1 MSDKELDS
9 DLEQEETINLDTIE
23 LMKKNYSYPLPSD
36 NNIQYKLY
44 KKREYYGSKTSVRPK
59 IDENTEY
66 SVIKEYRDNTCGAA
80 KFSLHPHQSTLSK
93 YINPDTPYKGIL
105 VFHGLGSGK
114 TCVGVA
120 IVEKFRAQVEKYGT
134 YIYILVPGPNIKE
147 SWLNQL
153 VDCTGN
159 KYIDKNDSNKRNA
172 IQRSLQNIKMMSFR
186 SFYKK
191 VSGEK
196 YVDRTIDKDNK
207 MKKTY
212 RKNAEGDFERDY
224 SVDRI
229 YNLDNT
235 VLIIDEAHNLTG
247 NTYGDA
253 VKHIIKVSK
262 NLKVVLMTATPMK
275 NLGSDIVELINMIR
289 PLGSPMELD
298 KIFNS
303 YRNHLMD
310 FKKDG
315 LEYFKNMINGYVSHM
330 RGQDPLTFAKRVD
343 MGEVPRGLMY
353 TKVTRCY
360 MLPFQRE
367 VYDVT
372 IKEFDDALDR
382 SSEAVANIVFPGLSK
397 DRKTVVG
404 YYSNDGINIVKEQLK
419 SSYEDLNKLVNEKF
433 FENKSTMDVI
443 HMSKDNKTISGSFLK
458 LKYLKYFAI
467 KFYTCLKKINRLVAG
482 KKGVKNAFIYSN
494 LVKVGIDVFKEI
506 LLNNGYLEYQEN
518 INGYQLYNDTRCYYC
533 GKTYKL
539 HSKMS
544 RQNNDNSDD
553 ESEDNSDDEIDNN
566 SDKTVPLHK
575 FYPATFVSITGSES
589 AEVIDDATDDKK
601 KIINNVFN
609 KVDNKEGKYIKFI
622 LGSRVLNEGINMKN
636 VGEVHILDVWHN
648 FARVDQVVGRAIR
661 WCSHYKIMGE
671 DNVYPEVKVYKYV
684 VALGPDGSVLSSE
697 EEMYKKSELKYLLI
711 NKIERAMKERAIDCP
726 LNQYG
731 NMFNEEIVKYKDC
744 DKHKTNECP
753 AICNFTKCYYK
764 CDDNKLNTEY
774 YDPERKIYRLLKK
787 EELDYST
794 FTKGNAETEIE
805 HAKRQI
811 INMYIT
817 NPVYTLRDIIE
828 TVKQSYDDEQR
839 DMFDE
844 FFVFKALDIL
854 LPVTENDFNNLKD
867 IIVDKNN
874 VEGYLIY
881 RNKYYIFQPYD
892 ENEDIPLYYRSKS
905 RYIKGNEL
913 SLYNYL
919 SNSEKYNLMK
929 KEKKEN
935 KKNKVVDVFDHDIT
949 QEYYD
954 NREEYE
960 VVGIIDKHYGQKKN
974 IEDAQDVFKIRPK
987 MPKIIDKKRGT
998 GIPSIKGSVCDNSKT
1013 KEYLDKVAIKLGGK
1027 VDKDMTRKDVCSI
1040 IQEKLLYRE
1049 KYATDKKGDKLT
1061 YIRIP
1066 SGHPI
1071 YPFPYNLEDRV
1082 RHIIKEI
1089 KDKIIK
1095 KIDID
1100 VEHIKNTYIINIKN
1114 ELLTKEHTDMLNKMG
1129 FKLDKNIWQLK
1140 ID

>member
-1 MSDKELDS
+1 MSDIELDT
-9 DLEQEETINLDTIE
+9 DNNMDNVINLDTIE

-44 KKREYYGSKTSVRPK
+44 KKREYYGSKIPIRPK
-59 IDENTEY
+59 IDDKTDY
-66 SVIKEYRDNTCGAA
+66 SVIKEYRDNTCGA
-80 KFSLHPHQSTLSK
+80 KFSLHPHQTTLSK
-93 YINPDTPYKGIL
+93 YINPDTPYKGVL

-120 IVEKFRAQVEKYGT
+120 IIEKFRPMVEKYGT
-134 YIYILVPGPNIKE
+134 HVYILVPGPNIKE
-147 SWLNQL
+147 SWLNHL

-159 KYIDKNDSNKRNA
+159 KYVDKNDNNKRTA
-172 IQRSLQNIKMMSFR
+172 IHRSLQNIKIMSFR

-196 YVDRTIDKDNK
+196 YIDKTFDKDNK

-212 RKNAEGDFERDY
+212 RKNAEGEFERDF

-247 NTYGDA
+247 NTFGDA

-275 NLGSDIVELINMIR
+275 NLGSDIVELINMLR
-289 PLGSPMELD
+289 PIDSPMEID

-343 MGEVPRGLMY
+343 MGEVPRGLLY

-360 MLPFQRE
+360 MLPFQRD
-367 VYDVT
+367 VYDIT
-372 IKEFDDALDR
+372 IKETDDALDR
-382 SSEAVANIVFPGLSK
+382 SSEAVANIVFPCLSK
-397 DRKTVVG
+397 DRKTLIG
-404 YYSNDGINIVKEQLK
+404 CYSNDGISTVKEQLK
-419 SSYEDLNKLVNEKF
+419 SSYEDINKLVDEKF
-433 FENKSTMDVI
+433 FKNKSTMDVI

-458 LKYLKYFAI
+458 LKYLKHFSI
-467 KFYTCLKKINRLVAG
+467 KFYTCLKKINRLFAG
-482 KKGVKNAFIYSN
+482 KKGIKTAFIYSN
-494 LVKVGIDVFKEI
+494 LVKVGIDVFREI

-518 INGYQLYNDTRCYYC
+518 INSYQIYDDTKCYYC
-533 GKTYKL
+533 GKEHKL
-539 HSKMS
+539 HSKMN
-544 RQNNDNSDD
+544 RQNDKDNSDNDSPD
-553 ESEDNSDDEIDNN
+553 EDKDSSDEDEDN
-566 SDKTVPLHK
+566 DKTIPLHK
-575 FYPATFVSITGSES
+575 FYPATFISITGSES
-589 AEVIDDATDDKK
+589 EEVVENDLSNDKK

-609 KVDNKEGKYIKFI
+609 KIDNKEGKFIKFI

-671 DNVYPEVKVYKYV
+671 ENVYPEVKVYKYV
-684 VALGPDGSVLSSE
+684 VSLDPDGSILSSE
-697 EEMYKKSELKYLLI
+697 EEMYKKSEQKYLLI

-744 DKHKTNECP
+744 EKHKTNECP
-753 AICNFTKCYYK
+753 AICNFTQCYYK
-764 CDDNKLNTEY
+764 CDDNKLNVEY
-774 YDPERKIYRLLKK
+774 YDPERKLYRLLKK
-787 EELDYST
+787 SELDYST
-794 FTKGNAETEIE
+794 FTKGLAESEIE
-805 HAKRQI
+805 RTKKHI
-811 INMYIT
+811 MNMYIT
-817 NPVYTLRDIIE
+817 NPVYTLRDIID
-828 TVKQSYDDEQR
+828 TVKQLYDDEQK
-839 DMFDE
+839 DIFDD
-844 FFVFKALDIL
+844 FFVYKALDIL
-854 LPVTENDFNNLKD
+854 LPITENDFNNFKD
-867 IIVDKNN
+867 IIIDKNN

-881 RNKYYIFQPYD
+881 RNKYYIFQPFD
-892 ENEDIPLYYRSKS
+892 ENENIPLYYRSKS
-905 RYIKGNEL
+905 KNIKGNEI

-919 SNSEKYNLMK
+919 SNSEKYNSLK
-929 KEKKEN
+929 KEKK
-935 KKNKVVDVFDHDIT
+935 KNKTSVVFNHDIT
-949 QEYYD
+949 KEYYD
-954 NREEYE
+954 NRDEYE
-960 VVGIIDKHYGQKKN
+960 IVGIIDKN
-974 IEDAQDVFKIRPK
+974 DNDDATDVFKIRPK
-987 MPKIIDKKRGT
+987 MPTKIDKKRGT

-1027 VDKDMTRKDVCSI
+1027 VNNDMTRKDVCSI
-1040 IQEKLLYRE
+1040 IQEKLLHKE
-1049 KYATDKKGDKLT
+1049 KYSTDKKGDKLT

-1066 SGHPI
+1066 SNHPD

-1089 KDKIIK
+1089 KDKIMN
-1095 KIDID
+1095 KINID
-1100 VEHIKNTYIINIKN
+1100 VEHNKDTYIIKITNESILKEKSNILDKY
-1114 ELLTKEHTDMLNKMG
+1114 G
-1129 FKLDKNIWQLK
+1129 FKLDKNIWQLM
-1140 ID
+1140 IS